1 MEIEAA
7 IECLAA
13 LAQKHRL
20 NIFRLLIKEGPNGL
34 RAGEIA
40 QQLGI
45 SPSALS
51 FHLSQLEGAG
61 LLRSWRVQRSILYA
75 VELRGIRGLLVYLT
89 EDCCQGRPEIC
100 GGLTN
105 LSPA

>member
-89 EDCCQGRPEIC
+89 EDCCQGHPEIC